1 MADEAPLTLRNRA
14 AHPERGYQPEPSI
27 DAALGGAFNT
37 SGRSN
42 LPPQTR
48 LRFLNVDEAAADEA
62 AAAPPPVAAAP
73 GMFFAS
79 RDDDATR
86 RGDGNEATADQ
97 LEGLSIEE
105 LRDIASAR
113 VLHRGELLR
122 FITNPQIEP
131 RPALRRHDRL
141 LTNNPVTSEN
151 RTAWTEQAR

>member
-1 MADEAPLTLRNRA
+1 MIFR
-14 AHPERGYQPEPSI
+14 
-27 DAALGGAFNT
+27 
-37 SGRSN
+37 
-42 LPPQTR
+42 
-48 LRFLNVDEAAADEA
+48 
-62 AAAPPPVAAAP
+62 
-73 GMFFAS
+73 S

-86 RGDGNEATADQ
+86 RGDGNEATEDQ